1 MVAASLSATFARSYA
16 VSATLIALAAHPTP
30 PVRCH
35 HARES
40 RHGSTTPVD
49 RYSCQS
55 LVEPIEASPWLR
67 ASRVAPINPR
77 GLWLHSPRSGCTVQ
91 LGWHARDGRGGA
103 GASWASWA
111 SSPAFPLLRHRGGVG
126 ASWASWAS
134 SPASPR
140 AEAPQAASPPLEA
153 QTSWRVSCLTCSL
166 TRRQGHTLGRMP
178 PSVTM

>member
-111 SSPAFPLLRHRGGVG
+111 RGELGGAFLISR
-126 ASWASWAS
+126 
-134 SPASPR
+134 
-140 AEAPQAASPPLEA
+140 
-153 QTSWRVSCLTCSL
+153 
-166 TRRQGHTLGRMP
+166 
-178 PSVTM
+178 